1 MKTKKSIMLIM
12 MTLILAIFAGC
23 GAKNTTEGGKASST
37 PAPEVAATKAPEATK
52 PAPEAAKKVN
62 IGISQIVEH
71 PSLDEARKGFLA
83 ALKDNGYI
91 EGENLVIDYKNAQ
104 GDGPTQAT
112 IAQKFVADK
121 KDLILGIATPT
132 AQAIAQ
138 ATQTS
143 ADGKN
148 IPVLFT
154 AVTDALDAKLVQ
166 SNEKPGS
173 NVTGTVDMHPEAVSK
188 LMEFIAKNVTDVKA
202 VGIVSNPG
210 EANSVVNVKMAEE
223 NLTKL
228 GLKVVKAAAT
238 NSNEVQTAAQSLIG
252 KVQAIYVPSDNTVV
266 GALDTVIQVADKN
279 KLPLFVAEKDSVK
292 KGGVA
297 SYGFEYYDLGY
308 ATGKMAVDILKN
320 GKKPAD
326 IPVGYAEKVNLA
338 INLKAAEKQ
347 GLKVTDEMKA
357 EAKAN
362 NYLFE

>member
-1 MKTKKSIMLIM
+1 MKTKKSFMLIM
-12 MTLILAIFAGC
+12 MTIVLAIFAGC
-23 GAKNTTEGGKASST
+23 GAKTSTEGGQASST
-37 PAPEVAATKAPEATK
+37 PAPGTAATKAPESTK
-52 PAPEAAKKVN
+52 APEAAKKVK

-71 PSLDEARKGFLA
+71 PSLDEARKGFIA

-91 EGENLVIDYKNAQ
+91 EGENLEIDYKNAQ
-104 GDGPTQAT
+104 NDMPAQVT

-132 AQAIAQ
+132 AQAMAQ

-143 ADGKN
+143 SDGKN

-154 AVTDALDAKLVQ
+154 AVTDALSAKLVA
-166 SNEKPGS
+166 SNEKPGA
-173 NVTGTVDMHPEAVSK
+173 NVTGTVDMHPEAVLK
-188 LMEFIAKNVTDVKA
+188 LMEFISKNVPDVKK
-202 VGIVSNPG
+202 VGILYSPS
-210 EANSVVNVKMAEE
+210 EANSVVNVKMAKD

-228 GLKVVKAAAT
+228 GIEVVEAAAT
-238 NSNEVQTAAQSLIG
+238 NSNEVQTAAQQLVG

-266 GALDTVIQVADKN
+266 GALDTVIQVAEKN
-279 KLPLFVAEKDSVK
+279 KLPLFVPEKDSVK
-292 KGGVA
+292 KGGAV
-297 SYGFEYYDLGY
+297 SYGFEYFDLGY

-326 IPVGYAEKVNLA
+326 IPVGYAEKVGLA

-347 GLKVTDEMKA
+347 GLKITDEMKA